1 MRGYKPER
9 VNCPVRLPRA
19 DADAIKAKVEARWNP
34 TVKKPFVSF
43 VGSNEATTTAITTIT
58 SARADDRINSVFAN
72 PDSKDLPLVIAS
84 SIAPLS
90 YYVNLNLQIH

>member
-1 MRGYKPER
+1 MI
-9 VNCPVRLPRA
+9 VNTFDLSDSTA
-19 DADAIKAKVEARWNP
+19 LDAIKAKGEARWNP